1 MRQQLEFL
9 NRTLHDR
16 NAEVERLNAEYGAL
30 KQLEVRRT
38 SEIIEFIET
47 IKMSID
53 MDSNIARMIQV
64 PPHILQYAQQQQAG
78 GVNLAHGVQQPYPMR
93 AQGVGSGQGGPIGH
107 GGQ

>member
-9 NRTLHDR
+9 NRSLHER
-16 NAEVERLNAEYGAL
+16 NLESERLNTEFGAL

-53 MDSNIARMIQV
+53 MDSNI
-64 PPHILQYAQQQQAG
+64 
-78 GVNLAHGVQQPYPMR
+78 
-93 AQGVGSGQGGPIGH
+93 
-107 GGQ
+107 